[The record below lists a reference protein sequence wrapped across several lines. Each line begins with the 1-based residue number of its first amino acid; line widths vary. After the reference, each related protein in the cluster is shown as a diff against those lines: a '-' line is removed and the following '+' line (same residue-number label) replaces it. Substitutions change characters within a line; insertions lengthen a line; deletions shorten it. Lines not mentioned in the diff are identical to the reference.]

1 MTTFALLAGACS
13 DNDLNDDAPVVPVTP
28 DIVIPEGAAEG
39 ELLVKFVPEM
49 TEILDH
55 TMKIRAV
62 GASTRSGIPSTDEVL
77 SILGAYDFERV
88 FPVNS
93 RTEEKSREAGLHLW
107 YLVRF
112 DKGTDLKEAMGKLS
126 KLGEISKLQINPT
139 IQRAYNP
146 KKKPVPVSEAALN
159 KMKTRA
165 ADNGFKFNDELL
177 PHQWG

>member
-93 RTEEKSREAGLHLW
+93 RTEE
-107 YLVRF
+107 
-112 DKGTDLKEAMGKLS
+112 
-126 KLGEISKLQINPT
+126 
-139 IQRAYNP
+139 
-146 KKKPVPVSEAALN
+146 
-159 KMKTRA
+159 
-165 ADNGFKFNDELL
+165 
-177 PHQWG
+177 

>member
-88 FPVNS
+88 FSCQFAHRRKRAVKPDCIFGIWCVLI
-93 RTEEKSREAGLHLW
+93 RA
-107 YLVRF
+107 
-112 DKGTDLKEAMGKLS
+112 
-126 KLGEISKLQINPT
+126 QI
-139 IQRAYNP
+139 
-146 KKKPVPVSEAALN
+146 
-159 KMKTRA
+159 
-165 ADNGFKFNDELL
+165 
-177 PHQWG
+177 

>member
-112 DKGTDLKEAMGKLS
+112 DKGTDLKEAM
-126 KLGEISKLQINPT
+126 
-139 IQRAYNP
+139 
-146 KKKPVPVSEAALN
+146 
-159 KMKTRA
+159 
-165 ADNGFKFNDELL
+165 
-177 PHQWG
+177 

>member
-77 SILGAYDFERV
+77 SILGAYDFDA
-88 FPVNS
+88 F
-93 RTEEKSREAGLHLW
+93 
-107 YLVRF
+107 F
-112 DKGTDLKEAMGKLS
+112 LS
-126 KLGEISKLQINPT
+126 I
-139 IQRAYNP
+139 RAP
-146 KKKPVPVSEAALN
+146 KKRAVKPDCIFGIWCVLI
-159 KMKTRA
+159 RA
-165 ADNGFKFNDELL
+165 
-177 PHQWG
+177 QI